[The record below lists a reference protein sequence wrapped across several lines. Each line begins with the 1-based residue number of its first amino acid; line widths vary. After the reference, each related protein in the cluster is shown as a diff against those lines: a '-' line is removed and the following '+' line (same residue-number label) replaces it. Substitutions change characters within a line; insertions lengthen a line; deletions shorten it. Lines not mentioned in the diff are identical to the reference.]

1 MRRDM
6 FVLIGSLVVLGSII
20 AGYTMHGGHLLILFQ
35 VTEIIIIGGAALG
48 SLLISNPMS
57 VTKRLFKGVLAVI
70 KGSKLT
76 PASYEELLRVFHALV
91 GLSRREGIIA
101 LEKHVEQPHQ
111 SSIFQAAP
119 KLLANHHALS
129 FFCDTLRTIVS
140 GADDAHELEELM
152 DKDLEILHAE
162 EHAAPAAL
170 TQLSD
175 SLPGLGIVAAVLG
188 VVITMGQIDQ
198 PPAVIGHSVAAALV
212 GTFLGILL
220 CYGFVGPMA
229 RNLEQMIAAEGR
241 YLGVIKVGLLALVRG
256 LSPQIAIEYARRAIA
271 PEERPSF
278 AAVEKLLKK
287 A

>member
-70 KGSKLT
+70 VGSKLT

-119 KLLANHHALS
+119 KLLANHHALG
-129 FFCDTLRTIVS
+129 FLCDTLRTIVS

-152 DKDLEILHAE
+152 D
-162 EHAAPAAL
+162 
-170 TQLSD
+170 
-175 SLPGLGIVAAVLG
+175 
-188 VVITMGQIDQ
+188 
-198 PPAVIGHSVAAALV
+198 
-212 GTFLGILL
+212 
-220 CYGFVGPMA
+220 
-229 RNLEQMIAAEGR
+229 
-241 YLGVIKVGLLALVRG
+241 
-256 LSPQIAIEYARRAIA
+256 
-271 PEERPSF
+271 
-278 AAVEKLLKK
+278 
-287 A
+287 